1 MKNIFKIFFS
11 DCKKIFSNRVAV
23 LIIIA
28 ICILPSLYAR
38 FYLKSSRDPYGN
50 TRWLKVAIV
59 NNDQWTLFEGSYL
72 NIWNEIVE
80 ELKQDD
86 NIWWVFVD
94 EEVAAEW
101 TRLWNYYANIV
112 IETWFSEHFVTF
124 LDEIPQKPQL
134 IYTVNEKVNAIAPK
148 ITDAWTSTIKENI
161 ERKFIRTVNE
171 IVMSKMNEIWLIVK
185 NDEGNIYHFIDVVHD
200 IKSDVSNFDKR
211 LDNIISYANTLK
223 NKLQTINS
231 KLPNSYDV
239 INDGQSL
246 LNNTMRLTDNTLDL
260 LNTMPKTL
268 KKDITSTRS
277 DFDSIERQVS
287 KILDIPHTHRKEITN
302 DINAISWD
310 VVKLKWKVEDNLSF
324 LTGVKAILQNLS
336 SWNIA
341 SWDTIEWKVEVIEN
355 KMIEKALVPVDKLI
369 SKYTSIDNRLK
380 LVYDALS
387 YSQELLDSTDRI
399 NSLKSDIWDIR
410 DDFDDISDTIDD
422 EIIPEFE
429 NVLNQLSDISEK
441 WKNKLDEFEWKIPD
455 IQSDINSGIDI
466 LNNTLE
472 KLDAL
477 KKEMP
482 NIESGVS
489 NIDSSLQGIKNDNVM
504 NNFLSV
510 ALLNPDRIAD
520 FFSAPIELVE
530 HKLFSIPNYWSSM
543 SPFFT
548 VLAIRVW
555 SLLMIAMFTTR
566 VKEAELANCKE
577 IEKFFGK
584 WLFFLNI
591 SIVQWLIVSLWEVMF
606 LWVYVNNIWA
616 FILTSLVC
624 SMVFSMIA
632 FSCVYTF
639 WNSWKAIMIILL
651 VLQLSWSWGTF
662 PVEMS
667 DPFFQTI
674 NPYLPFTYA
683 IKAMRESI
691 WWVIPEIFYMNLL
704 ILLWFFWIFAIVWII
719 VKPLIAKPVSL
730 FDNKFAES
738 ELWEEH

>member
-86 NIWWVFVD
+86 NIWWVFID
-94 EEVAAEW
+94 EEVATEW

-148 ITDAWTSTIKENI
+148 ITDVWTSTIKENI

-287 KILDIPHTHRKEITN
+287 KILDIPQTHRKEITN

-310 VVKLKWKVEDNLSF
+310 VVKLKWKVENNLSF

-566 VKEAELANCKE
+566 VKEAEFANCKE

-651 VLQLSWSWGTF
+651 VLQLSWSWWTF

>member
-148 ITDAWTSTIKENI
+148 ITDVWTSTIKENI

-200 IKSDVSNFDKR
+200 IKSDVSNLDKR

-287 KILDIPHTHRKEITN
+287 KILDIPQTHRKEITN

-387 YSQELLDSTDRI
+387 YSQELLDSTNRI

-566 VKEAELANCKE
+566 VKEAEFANCKE

-651 VLQLSWSWGTF
+651 VLQLSWSWWTF

>member
-1 MKNIFKIFFS
+1 
-11 DCKKIFSNRVAV
+11 
-23 LIIIA
+23 
-28 ICILPSLYAR
+28 
-38 FYLKSSRDPYGN
+38 
-50 TRWLKVAIV
+50 
-59 NNDQWTLFEGSYL
+59 
-72 NIWNEIVE
+72 
-80 ELKQDD
+80 
-86 NIWWVFVD
+86 
-94 EEVAAEW
+94 
-101 TRLWNYYANIV
+101 
-112 IETWFSEHFVTF
+112 
-124 LDEIPQKPQL
+124 
-134 IYTVNEKVNAIAPK
+134 
-148 ITDAWTSTIKENI
+148 
-161 ERKFIRTVNE
+161 
-171 IVMSKMNEIWLIVK
+171 
-185 NDEGNIYHFIDVVHD
+185 
-200 IKSDVSNFDKR
+200 
-211 LDNIISYANTLK
+211 
-223 NKLQTINS
+223 
-231 KLPNSYDV
+231 
-239 INDGQSL
+239 
-246 LNNTMRLTDNTLDL
+246 
-260 LNTMPKTL
+260 
-268 KKDITSTRS
+268 
-277 DFDSIERQVS
+277 
-287 KILDIPHTHRKEITN
+287 
-302 DINAISWD
+302 
-310 VVKLKWKVEDNLSF
+310 
-324 LTGVKAILQNLS
+324 
-336 SWNIA
+336 
-341 SWDTIEWKVEVIEN
+341 
-355 KMIEKALVPVDKLI
+355 
-369 SKYTSIDNRLK
+369 
-380 LVYDALS
+380 
-387 YSQELLDSTDRI
+387 
-399 NSLKSDIWDIR
+399 
-410 DDFDDISDTIDD
+410 
-422 EIIPEFE
+422 
-429 NVLNQLSDISEK
+429 
-441 WKNKLDEFEWKIPD
+441 
-455 IQSDINSGIDI
+455 
-466 LNNTLE
+466 
-472 KLDAL
+472 
-477 KKEMP
+477 MP

-566 VKEAELANCKE
+566 VKEAEFANCKE

-738 ELWEEH
+738 ELWEQH

>member
-223 NKLQTINS
+223 SKLQTINS
-231 KLPNSYDV
+231 KLPNINDV
-239 INDGQSL
+239 INDGLSL

-287 KILDIPHTHRKEITN
+287 KILDIPQTHRKEITN

-336 SWNIA
+336 SWNIT

-489 NIDSSLQGIKNDNVM
+489 NIDNSLQGIKNDNVM

-566 VKEAELANCKE
+566 VKEAEFANCKE

-651 VLQLSWSWGTF
+651 VLQLSWSWWTF

-738 ELWEEH
+738 ELWEQH

>member
-11 DCKKIFSNRVAV
+11 DCKKIFGNRVAV

-124 LDEIPQKPQL
+124 LDEIPQRPQL

-223 NKLQTINS
+223 SKLQTINS
-231 KLPNSYDV
+231 KLPNSNDV
-239 INDGQSL
+239 INDGLSL

-287 KILDIPHTHRKEITN
+287 KILDIPQTHRKEITN

-336 SWNIA
+336 SWNIT

-489 NIDSSLQGIKNDNVM
+489 NIDNSLQGIKNDNVM
-504 NNFLSV
+504 NNFLTV

-566 VKEAELANCKE
+566 VKEAEFANCKE

-738 ELWEEH
+738 ELWEQH